1 VAVRPALPRFPAL
14 TKVAAM
20 KLLRRSKALPGWLGP
35 AIWGLAVICVFVAY
49 LGLVRQSIQS
59 TRDREA
65 GLDARLV
72 GESARLH
79 LATNRDYLVMLA
91 DERAAGSLDAGSFQ
105 ERAAGFVADHPE
117 LICINWVEA
126 DYVITDIAPRA
137 GNEHIIGLPLD
148 LPEPHRASRLAVAE
162 RRPVYTRPFDV
173 IQGARAFELWVP
185 VFEGEDFLGLMGAI
199 YSYERLLQVVA
210 SPAVRGRNLVSVV
223 QADGETILELAAA
236 GAVDRKRA
244 QKIELTPAENGA
256 FLKLAPYG
264 RGIPDR
270 VMYFLELV
278 CLALVLGMALAMWRL
293 RREVDGHR
301 RTELALRASEAK
313 ARSIVDN
320 VGVGVSVV
328 GPAMELLEANPLLR
342 EWFPE
347 INTAPHP
354 RRRRWYCDLPCEDVC
369 DDCPVALTL
378 RDGRTHEG
386 MKTVAREGAMRSFH
400 LVSSPVLS
408 EAGEVTAVIE
418 IVEDVTERL
427 ALEAQL
433 SQTQKMEAVG
443 RLAGGV
449 AHDFNNMLQVIQGH
463 AELAL
468 DGCSPDDPRCED
480 VQQIR
485 AAAERSASLVGQLLA
500 FARRQVAAP
509 RTLDLNQTIDGTISL
524 LRRLIGENIDL
535 SWQPGAEVWPIR
547 IDPTQLDQI
556 LTNLCVNAR
565 DAINGTGHIAIE
577 TGVVTFDQAWCAA
590 NPDCL
595 PGDYALLTVSDDGSG
610 MDRETQARLFEP
622 FFTTKTLGRG
632 TGLGLATVYGI
643 VRQNDGFI
651 KVYSEPAVGTTF
663 RVYLPRRAAGDVAI
677 PAPES
682 LQPLPHGNEV
692 LLLVE
697 DEPRLLDMA
706 RTMLERLGYRVLAAA
721 SPDAA
726 LEAAAEHAGTVD
738 LLVTDVIMPGMDGR
752 ELSDQLRALRPGLKT
767 LFISGYPGSI
777 IDTHGV
783 LEPGVRFLPKPFTA
797 RGLANAVRQALDP
810 ASDSP
815 GEQPH

>member
-1 VAVRPALPRFPAL
+1 
-14 TKVAAM
+14 M
-20 KLLRRSKALPGWLGP
+20 KFWRRAEAFPGWLGP
-35 AIWGLAVICVFVAY
+35 AIWGLAVICVFGAY
-49 LGLVRQSIQS
+49 LGLVRQSLQR
-59 TRDREA
+59 TQQREV

-72 GESARLH
+72 SESARLH

-91 DERAAGSLDAGSFQ
+91 DERAAGSLDAASFQ

-117 LICINWVEA
+117 LICVNWVEA
-126 DYVITDIAPRA
+126 DFVITDIAPRA

-148 LPEPHRASRLAVAE
+148 LSEPHRASRLAMAE

-173 IQGARAFELWVP
+173 LQGARAFELWVP
-185 VFEGEDFLGLMGAI
+185 VFEGEDFVGLMGAI

-210 SPAVRGRNLVSVV
+210 SPAVRGRSLVSVV
-223 QADGETILELAAA
+223 YADGKTILELTAA
-236 GAVDRKRA
+236 GAVDQKLA
-244 QKIELTPAENGA
+244 QQIELTPAENGA

-270 VMYFLELV
+270 VMHFLGLV

-293 RREVDGHR
+293 HREVDGRR
-301 RTELALRASEAK
+301 RTEMALRASEAK
-313 ARSIVDN
+313 ARNIVDN
-320 VGVGVSVV
+320 VGVGVAVV
-328 GPAMELLEANPLLR
+328 GPTMELLEANPLLR
-342 EWFPE
+342 EWFPR
-347 INTAPHP
+347 ISTAQHP
-354 RRRRWYCDLPCEDVC
+354 RCYQWFCEVPGEDVC
-369 DDCPVALTL
+369 DDCPVAMTL
-378 RDGRTHEG
+378 RDGLAHEG
-386 MKTVAREGAMRSFH
+386 TKAVARDGVMRSFH
-400 LVSSPVLS
+400 TVSSPVLS
-408 EAGEVTAVIE
+408 EAGKVTAVIE

-427 ALEAQL
+427 ANEAQL

-449 AHDFNNMLQVIQGH
+449 AHDFNNMLQVILGH

-468 DGCSPDDPRCED
+468 DGCSPDDPHHED
-480 VQQIR
+480 VWQIR
-485 AAAERSASLVGQLLA
+485 AAAERSANLVGQLLA
-500 FARRQVAAP
+500 FARRQVTAP

-524 LRRLIGENIDL
+524 LQRLIGENIDL
-535 SWQPGAEVWPIR
+535 SWQPGAEIWPIR
-547 IDPTQLDQI
+547 IDPAQLDQI

-565 DAINGTGHIAIE
+565 DAITGTGHIAIE
-577 TGVVTFDQAWCAA
+577 TGVVTFDNTWCAA
-590 NPDCL
+590 NPDFL

-610 MDRETQARLFEP
+610 MDRETQTRLFEP

-651 KVYSEPAVGTTF
+651 KVYSEPDAGTTF
-663 RVYLPRRAAGDVAI
+663 RVYLPRRVEGDVAI
-677 PAPES
+677 PAAVP
-682 LQPLPHGNEV
+682 LQPLPHGSEV

-706 RTMLERLGYRVLAAA
+706 QAMLERLGYRVLAAA

-726 LEAAAEHAGTVD
+726 LAAAAKHVGTID

-752 ELSDQLRALRPGLKT
+752 ELSDQLRALRPGLRT

-777 IDTHGV
+777 IDAHGV
-783 LEPGVRFLPKPFTA
+783 LAPGVRFLPKPFTV

-810 ASDSP
+810 SS
-815 GEQPH
+815 G